1 MKTLLRRY
9 ATRFDALSSR
19 ERLLVFAAALAI
31 AGFALQAL
39 IIEPS
44 LRSAAR
50 LRDQIAQQEK
60 TLEAV
65 QAANQSLLA
74 ARADPDGATR
84 ARIEQSRKEL
94 DALTARL
101 GTMAKGLVPPERMP
115 SLLQSLLGTDSRL
128 SVVALRSLVPSPLTE
143 MSKPPGTEKPQAP
156 VGIFKHGIEL
166 TAQGA
171 YADLYR
177 YVSGLEQGPFRM
189 YWSDAAL
196 DASAYPNVRLTLRVY
211 TVSTDASWMRL

>member
-1 MKTLLRRY
+1 MKALWRRY
-9 ATRFDALSSR
+9 AARFDALSPR
-19 ERLLVFAAALAI
+19 ERLLVFGAALAI

-39 IIEPS
+39 LIEPS

-65 QAANQSLLA
+65 QLANRSLSA
-74 ARADPDGATR
+74 ARADPDAATR
-84 ARIEQSRKEL
+84 ARIEHARKEL
-94 DALTARL
+94 EALIARL
-101 GTMAKGLVPPERMP
+101 GTKAQGLVPPERMP
-115 SLLQSLLGTDSRL
+115 ALLQSLLGTDSRL
-128 SVVALRSLVPSPLTE
+128 TVVALRSLVPSPLTE
-143 MSKPPGTEKPQAP
+143 APKPQGTDHPQAT

-166 TAQGA
+166 TAQGT

-177 YVSGLEQGPFRM
+177 YVSELERGPFRM
-189 YWSDAAL
+189 YWSDATL